1 MLTKPPHQILVMGK
15 EWERD
20 LQKEKALGKESG
32 QVPFSLTLLRASSK
46 NQ

>member
-1 MLTKPPHQILVMGK
+1 MLTKPPHQILAMGK

-20 LQKEKALGKESG
+20 LQKEKALGRGREF
-32 QVPFSLTLLRASSK
+32 PFPLTLLTASGK